1 MSIPVAAR
9 LVRRVFHGPL
19 ADDRVGGVV
28 LAVAIAVALLGVP
41 IAVFIGSETY
51 QNTSAASVEQ
61 LRTRHASTA
70 TLVEDAPLAVA
81 GAQPHHVTASWT
93 APDGGPREG
102 AVPAAPNVK
111 AGSPVA
117 IWMDD
122 SGLITTHPLT
132 AEGAA
137 ITAVGVAFLFWSSLI
152 CLMIGFCAAAMHLKV
167 GMSLRRWEHA
177 WAVVEP
183 EWAGRHR

>member
-28 LAVAIAVALLGVP
+28 LVVAIAVALLCVP

-51 QNTSAASVEQ
+51 QTNSAASVEQ

-117 IWMDD
+117 IRMDA

-132 AEGAA
+132 TEGAVITVVGRKAWWAAVIA
-137 ITAVGVAFLFWSSLI
+137 ISLVGPIAYF
-152 CLMIGFCAAAMHLKV
+152 GF
-167 GMSLRRWEHA
+167 
-177 WAVVEP
+177 
-183 EWAGRHR
+183 GRKASQSPWWTNIRTSR